1 MRKLKTVIS
10 CTALAVLCSGCK
22 LLLDAQCWGLDCS
35 IQKSQF
41 ESSQES
47 LSKGK
52 VWLVTKTEFS
62 ESRVIGTPVKPQTEA
77 EIKENLK
84 SNFEY
89 YSRDWE
95 ASNCAGLITDDHYLS
110 ENR

>member
-1 MRKLKTVIS
+1 MIKLKTVIS
-10 CTALAVLCSGCK
+10 CTALAILCSGCK
-22 LLLDAQCWGLDCS
+22 LLLDAQCWVFDCS

-41 ESSQES
+41 ESSQDS

-62 ESRVIGTPVKPQTEA
+62 EARAIGTPITPQTKA
-77 EIKENLK
+77 KIKEKLK
-84 SNFEY
+84 SNIEY

-95 ASNCAGLITDDHYLS
+95 ASNSLGSITDDH
-110 ENR
+110 

>member
-1 MRKLKTVIS
+1 MQRI
-10 CTALAVLCSGCK
+10 CK
-22 LLLDAQCWGLDCS
+22 LLLDENCWGLDCS

-41 ESSQES
+41 EPSQDS

-62 ESRVIGTPVKPQTEA
+62 EARAIGTPITPQPEA
-77 EIKENLK
+77 KIKENLK
-84 SNFEY
+84 SNIVY

-95 ASNCAGLITDDHYLS
+95 ASSSLGSIMDDH
-110 ENR
+110 